1 MWLLVR
7 KQPQIAINMK
17 KFFTKMLIYFAVL
30 IGAYF
35 GAIMVSTFL
44 NDQEFGFNPEYATET
59 MTIFITALLF
69 GVLLMIKLFKL
80 MDGKNVK
87 KKGLSDKGKDSK
99 GKEVEQY
106 FSNDF
111 ITVDELRSKKDFN
124 FCTLRNIR
132 SAKDGVLV
140 RAERTG
146 SNMEINFIKP
156 IHTLIIGTTS
166 SGKSTQYIIPT
177 LQILS
182 MTASKPS
189 FVITDPKKELYE
201 ENVEKLKAEGYTI
214 LRLDLDNPYG
224 SSHWNPLTYAYRTYH
239 RSLNINREV
248 KIHQPGEDPRSKKL
262 LMDSQFD
269 WTTTTWYE
277 FNRTAYADRNNLDR
291 DLSVVRDKLQSAA
304 FTEIQD
310 VVTAIAPV
318 VNTNDANWETVAQKL
333 IQAVIL
339 AMLEDSTDPELGL
352 TEDKFNFYN
361 VYKICNFTDSGG
373 RDTFATLKKYLF
385 EYRDKFSKVRELANS
400 ALNNAETT
408 SKNYMGFVSSKTIAF
423 SDEGISLMTST
434 NEIDFNQIDERP
446 TAIFVHIPD
455 QLEVRHPLGALFIT
469 QMYKRLVEKANSL
482 GGRLK
487 RNVYF
492 ELDEFGNMPK
502 FQNLGTTLAV
512 ARSRGIFYQLV
523 IQSYA
528 QLNSKYGDQE
538 AQIIKNNCPISV
550 YVGSD
555 DHNTNEEFSKILGN
569 KTIEMVNVNTS
580 KADGK
585 ETKSESKQIVTR
597 PIAYP
602 HELNTFRKQRYL
614 IMKSFEPP
622 CVYKNKFTPSYEC
635 KDIYNLQKTP
645 EKYIPMTG
653 FNENRIYFDIVKRN
667 DICKKRSSGS
677 AGADDD
683 DDDLFDF

>member
-1 MWLLVR
+1 MQMNFVMEKFL
-7 KQPQIAINMK
+7 KKAI
-17 KFFTKMLIYFAVL
+17 IYIIVAIVAYLGAVVITSYIKNGVL
-30 IGAYF
+30 
-35 GAIMVSTFL
+35 
-44 NDQEFGFNPEYATET
+44 GFDTDYLSDTI
-59 MTIFITALLF
+59 TIFITIMVVA
-69 GVLLMIKLFKL
+69 VLLLFKL
-80 MDGKNVK
+80 FAMADGKGK
-87 KKGLSDKGKDSK
+87 KKKDKGFDKAKDEK
-99 GKEVEQY
+99 GKEISQY

-111 ITVDELRSKKDFN
+111 VSVDEMRTKKDFN
-124 FCTLRNIR
+124 FCTTKNIR
-132 SAKDGVLV
+132 QVTKDGVLV
-140 RAERTG
+140 RAEKVG
-146 SNMEINFIKP
+146 SNVEINFIKP

-177 LQILS
+177 IQLLS
-182 MTASKPS
+182 MTAAKPS
-189 FVITDPKKELYE
+189 FVVTDPKKELYE
-201 ENVEKLKAEGYTI
+201 QNAEKLKSEGYTI

-224 SSHWNPLTYAYRTYH
+224 SSMWNPLTYAYRTYH

-248 KIHQPGEDPRSKKL
+248 KIHQPGDDPRAKKMI
-262 LMDSQFD
+262 MDSDFD
-269 WTTTTWYE
+269 WHTTTWYE
-277 FNRTAYADRNNLDR
+277 FNRTAYSNRNNLDR
-291 DLSVVRDKLQSAA
+291 DLKVVSDKLKAAA

-310 VVTAIAPV
+310 VVTAVAPI

-361 VYKICNFTDSGG
+361 VYKICNFTDTTG

-423 SDEGISLMTST
+423 SDEGISLMTSR
-434 NEIDFNQIDERP
+434 NEIDFNQIDEKP

-569 KTIEMVNVNTS
+569 KTIELTNVNTS
-580 KADGK
+580 KGPDGK
-585 ETKSESKQIVTR
+585 ENKSESKQVQTR

-602 HELNTFRKQRYL
+602 HELNTFRKERYL
-614 IMKSFEPP
+614 VLKSFEPP
-622 CVYKNKFTPSYEC
+622 CVYKNKFTPSYELTDLYIM
-635 KDIYNLQKTP
+635 KKPP
-645 EKYIPMTG
+645 EQYIPMTG
-653 FNENRIYFDIVKRN
+653 FDEGKVYYDIVKRN
-667 DICKKRSSGS
+667 QIMKDRTSGS
-677 AGADDD
+677 DDNDD

>member
-1 MWLLVR
+1 
-7 KQPQIAINMK
+7 MK
-17 KFFTKMLIYFAVL
+17 KTIFNIIILGSIYLLSVVVVGYLKDGIF
-30 IGAYF
+30 
-35 GAIMVSTFL
+35 S
-44 NDQEFGFNPEYATET
+44 FNIEYATDT
-59 MTIFITALLF
+59 ATIFITAMAF
-69 GVLLMIKLFKL
+69 GVFMLFKL
-80 MDGKNVK
+80 FRMMDGKPTK
-87 KKGLSDKGKDSK
+87 KKEKGLSDKGKDSK
-99 GKEVEQY
+99 GKDVEQY

-111 ITVDELRSKKDFN
+111 VTVDDLKSKKEFN
-124 FCTLRNIR
+124 YCTTKNIR
-132 SAKDGVLV
+132 TLNKDGVLV
-140 RAERTG
+140 RAEKVG
-146 SNMEINFIKP
+146 KDIDVNFIKP

-177 LQILS
+177 IQLLS
-182 MTASKPS
+182 MTAAKPS
-189 FVITDPKKELYE
+189 FVVTDPKGELYRD
-201 ENVEKLKAEGYTI
+201 NAEKLKKEGYEI
-214 LRLDLDNPYG
+214 LLLDLDDPYA
-224 SSHWNPLTYAYRTYH
+224 SSKWNPLSYAYRTYH

-248 KIHQPGEDPRSKKL
+248 KIHSAGDDPHAKRL
-262 LMDSQFD
+262 IMDSNFD
-269 WTTTTWYE
+269 WHTTNWYE

-291 DLSVVRDKLQSAA
+291 DLRVVRDKLQTAA

-310 VVTAIAPV
+310 VVTAVAPI

-339 AMLEDSTDPELGL
+339 AMLEDSTDSELGL

-361 VYKICNFTDSGG
+361 VYKICNFTDTGG

-408 SKNYMGFVSSKTIAF
+408 SKNYMGFVSNKTVVF
-423 SDEGISLMTST
+423 SDEGISFMTST
-434 NEIDFNQIDERP
+434 NEIDFNSIDEKP
-446 TAIFVHIPD
+446 TAIFVRIPD
-455 QLEVRHPLGALFIT
+455 QLEVRHPLGSLFVT

-482 GGRLK
+482 GGSLK
-487 RNVYF
+487 RHVYF

-502 FQNLGTTLAV
+502 FNNFGTTLAV

-528 QLNSKYGDQE
+528 QLNAKYGDQE
-538 AQIIKNNCPISV
+538 AQIIRNNCPISV

-569 KTIEMVNVNTS
+569 KTIEMTNVNTT

-602 HELNTFRKQRYL
+602 QELNTFRKDRFL

-635 KDIYNLQKTP
+635 KDVYDMSRPP
-645 EKYIPMTG
+645 ERYIPMTG
-653 FNENRIYFDIVKRN
+653 FNEDRVYYDITKRN
-667 DICKKRSSGS
+667 DIMKKRNSSN
-677 AGADDD
+677 DNDED

>member
-1 MWLLVR
+1 
-7 KQPQIAINMK
+7 
-17 KFFTKMLIYFAVL
+17 MLINIIFIAAIYSITVVAVTYFK
-30 IGAYF
+30 
-35 GAIMVSTFL
+35 
-44 NDQEFGFNPEYATET
+44 NQEFGFDTEYLADTVT
-59 MTIFITALLF
+59 LFITAMAVGIFL
-69 GVLLMIKLFKL
+69 LFKL
-80 MDGKNVK
+80 FRMLDGKPNSK
-87 KKGLSDKGKDSK
+87 KGKGLSDKGKDAK

-111 ITVDELRSKKDFN
+111 VSVEELKSKKDFN
-124 FCTLRNIR
+124 FCTTKNIR
-132 SAKDGVLV
+132 TVNKDGVIV
-140 RAERTG
+140 RAEKVG
-146 SNMEINFIKP
+146 SNIEVNFIKP

-177 LQILS
+177 IQLLS
-182 MTASKPS
+182 MTAAKPS
-189 FVITDPKKELYE
+189 FVITDPKGELYRD
-201 ENVEKLKAEGYTI
+201 NAEKLKKEGYEV
-214 LRLDLDNPYG
+214 LVLDLDDPYA
-224 SSHWNPLTYAYRTYH
+224 SSKWNPLSYAYRTYH

-248 KIHQPGEDPRSKKL
+248 KIHSAGEDPRAKKL
-262 LMDSQFD
+262 IMDSDFD
-269 WTTTTWYE
+269 WHNTNWYE

-291 DLSVVRDKLQSAA
+291 DLRVVRDKLQTAA

-310 VVTAIAPV
+310 VVTAVAPI

-339 AMLEDSTDPELGL
+339 AMLEDSTDPDLNL
-352 TEDKFNFYN
+352 TEEKFNFYN
-361 VYKICNFTDSGG
+361 VYKICNFTDTSG

-408 SKNYMGFVSSKTIAF
+408 SKNYMGFVSNKTIVF
-423 SDEGISLMTST
+423 SDEGISFMTST
-434 NEIDFNQIDERP
+434 NEIDFNSIDEKP
-446 TAIFVHIPD
+446 TAIFVRIPD
-455 QLEVRHPLGALFIT
+455 QLEVRHPLGSLFVT

-482 GGRLK
+482 GGSLK
-487 RNVYF
+487 RHVYF

-502 FQNLGTTLAV
+502 FNNLGTTLAV

-528 QLNSKYGDQE
+528 QLNAKYGDQE

-569 KTIEMVNVNTS
+569 KTIEMTNVNTS
-580 KADGK
+580 KGPDGK
-585 ETKSESKQIVTR
+585 ESKSESKQIQTR

-602 HELNTFRKQRYL
+602 HELNTFRKERYL

-635 KDIYNLQKTP
+635 KEVYDMSRPP
-645 EKYIPMTG
+645 ERYIPMTG
-653 FNENRIYFDIVKRN
+653 FEEDRVYYDITKRN
-667 DICKKRSSGS
+667 DIMKKRNSSS
-677 AGADDD
+677 SSDDD